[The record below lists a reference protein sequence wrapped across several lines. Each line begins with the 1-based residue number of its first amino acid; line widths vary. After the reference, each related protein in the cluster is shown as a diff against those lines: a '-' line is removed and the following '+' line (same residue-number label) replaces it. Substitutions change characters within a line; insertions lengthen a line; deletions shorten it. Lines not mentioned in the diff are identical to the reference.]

1 MANQPRSVRS
11 TSKVERLKREQQTQ
25 LHSSLH
31 SSAPACEQGTRSLDS
46 LVSILE
52 RVQKTGFDL
61 GSQVGAAFASPA
73 SDGGRQVCGGGAAA
87 GLALGIGRLGSTSL
101 RLSFAQKAVLA
112 DAFLDLL
119 RVCLRLCRI
128 HCCPKAL
135 R

>member
-1 MANQPRSVRS
+1 M
-11 TSKVERLKREQQTQ
+11 
-25 LHSSLH
+25 
-31 SSAPACEQGTRSLDS
+31 
-46 LVSILE
+46 SILE

-61 GSQVGAAFASPA
+61 AFGKLESEGSQVGAAAASPA
-73 SDGGRQVCGGGAAA
+73 SDGGRQVCGGGAAS

-101 RLSFAQKAVLA
+101 RLSFVQKAVLA

-128 HCCPKAL
+128 RCCPKAL